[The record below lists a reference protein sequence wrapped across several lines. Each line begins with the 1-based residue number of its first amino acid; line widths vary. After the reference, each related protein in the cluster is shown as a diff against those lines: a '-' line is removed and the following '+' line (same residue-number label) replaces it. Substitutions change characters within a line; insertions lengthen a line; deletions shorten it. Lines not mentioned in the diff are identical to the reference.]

1 MARVVVHEANI
12 ETHLDAGPLLWRLA
26 RAVRDDAKRIVPVR
40 TGRLRNSIGISDPGP
55 RSVVVDATAPYA
67 GYVELGTRYMRA
79 QPYLRPALYR
89 RRTPGNTPR

>member
-1 MARVVVHEANI
+1 VARVVIHDRN
-12 ETHLDAGPLLWRLA
+12 LDRVDASELLWRLA

-40 TGRLRNSIGISDPGP
+40 TGRLRASIGITDPG
-55 RSVVVDATAPYA
+55 RERVVIDATAPYA

-89 RRTPGNTPR
+89 TRSPQNTPR